1 MMTGNL
7 QEIVSG
13 LDKKPANGMSEYD
26 ILLRHS
32 AKPEKL
38 PDIAQKES
46 LPEQELQVMEKPV
59 PDVLETTRSVATIKM
74 PEAELISEYHP
85 ESEEALIDYVN
96 SQNGKLEMANILV
109 KWEIGRSINS
119 FYQGKYGDHELNK
132 ISKKTGIGTNSLH
145 KMCRFAR
152 IYTAEQLQL
161 LLKGHYTLTWLDI
174 AQNLAVEPVSV
185 IHTFELSKSY
195 DDFLI
200 QIKRLKDPDEKRG
213 KSKLSK
219 CAETKLKGVENP
231 GQSNVAPTEITI
243 TASPEKVA
251 EESIMVTSEI
261 ISVKSIPSEHDGHA
275 ENIDPDELAQQHNA
289 YEKEFTILKMENEQ
303 LRKEIADRDQQIDS
317 MNAMMKENDRDMKDK
332 DLLLAAYRDRIKR
345 VRYMIENNFGVGAIM
360 ELLVVV

>member
-1 MMTGNL
+1 MITENL
-7 QEIVSG
+7 QEMVSG
-13 LDKKPANGMSEYD
+13 LTEKSANGMSEYD
-26 ILLRHS
+26 ILMRHS

-38 PDIAQKES
+38 TDIAQKECE
-46 LPEQELQVMEKPV
+46 PAQEIQVMEEPV
-59 PDVLETTRSVATIKM
+59 PIVLEATRSMATMKM
-74 PEAELISEYHP
+74 PEVELISEYQP

-119 FYQGKYGDHELNK
+119 FYQGKYGDHELEK

-152 IYTAEQLQL
+152 IYTTEQLQL
-161 LLKGHYTLTWLDI
+161 LLKGQYTLTWLDI
-174 AQNLAVEPVSV
+174 AQNLAIEPVSV
-185 IHTFELSKSY
+185 IHTFELSKNY

-213 KSKLSK
+213 KSKLPK
-219 CAETKLKGVENP
+219 CVEAKLMDVDKPEP
-231 GQSNVAPTEITI
+231 LNVAPTEITVA
-243 TASPEKVA
+243 ASPEKVA
-251 EESIMVTSEI
+251 EEPIMVATEI
-261 ISVKSIPSEHDGHA
+261 ISEKSIRPEYDGHA
-275 ENIDPDELAQQHNA
+275 ENIDSNQLAQHYDAHEKELAM
-289 YEKEFTILKMENEQ
+289 LKLENER
-303 LRKEIADRDQQIDS
+303 LRKEISDRDQQIDS
-317 MNAMMKENDRDMKDK
+317 MNTMMKENDRDIQDK